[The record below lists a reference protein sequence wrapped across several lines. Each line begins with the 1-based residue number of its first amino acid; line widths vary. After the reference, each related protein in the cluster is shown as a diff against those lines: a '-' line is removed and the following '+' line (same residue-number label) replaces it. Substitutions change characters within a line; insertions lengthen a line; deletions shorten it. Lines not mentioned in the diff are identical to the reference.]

1 MKKKMHIVFKTHL
14 DIGFTDLAEKVVENY
29 VNEFIPRALDLGEAL
44 QGKFVWTTGSWL
56 IDYYLT
62 SSDVAEVDKERMVTA
77 IKAGTIKWHGLP
89 VTVHTELMDR
99 RLFDYG
105 LSISQKLDQQFQT
118 TTIAAKMTDIPG
130 HTIAMVPLMANA
142 GLRYLHIGVNDSSAV
157 PNVPEMFVWR
167 AKDGSEIVVH
177 YAKSYGAT
185 FEREGWD
192 DLLYFAHSHDNYGP
206 PQDVQEVEEL
216 YQKLEQQYPGVEF
229 VASGLDEFA
238 QVAWDK
244 RASLPVIE
252 EEIAD
257 SWIHGVGSDP
267 LKIAQYEMLL
277 ALREQWLA
285 EGTMQVDSQ
294 EYNQFSGQ
302 LLLVAE
308 HTWGGNGNVFLP
320 DYRNYLIADFNKAR
334 EKDQIEFNR
343 NRGTMDFA
351 DLMASI
357 STDVDNPDDAAKR
370 SYKLYEASWQEQR
383 DYIQRALDSL
393 SVDHRKQA
401 DEKFAE
407 AASAIVDMPLNEA
420 IVIGKTYNFGDF
432 ELAFS
437 ETGGIQKLK
446 VNQVSMLEAGKRFG
460 ELSYERF
467 DFSNFTRFLSQYS
480 RLTRWTSGWALGDFA
495 KRGIE
500 AHSEIRHEL
509 IYPHVEQSNM
519 SRDNGLVKFDFDL
532 KFEEHC
538 EENYGIPKKIRLSY
552 LLDCEKKTIEGI
564 MQWEHKQANRMPEAY
579 WLESSLSVANPYRWQ
594 MHKLGEPISPY
605 NVVVNGNRSMHAL
618 SREGLTYSGTEGRVA
633 IRSQEAPLFSFG
645 RRSLLT
651 FDNAQPSLNDGIYIN
666 LFNNVWGTNFPAWF
680 EGDIC
685 YHFGATLAIE

>member
-1 MKKKMHIVFKTHL
+1 MHIVFKTHL
-14 DIGFTDLAEKVVENY
+14 DIGFTDLAEKVVGNY

-44 QGKFVWTTGSWL
+44 HGKFVWTTGSWL

-62 SSDVAEVDKERMVTA
+62 SSDVAEEDKERMATA

-89 VTVHTELMDR
+89 VTVHTELMDH

-105 LSISQKLDQQFQT
+105 LSISQKLDQLFQT

-130 HTIAMVPLMANA
+130 HTIAMVPLMAKA

-157 PNVPEMFVWR
+157 PNVPEIFVWR

-185 FEREGWD
+185 FERESWD

-216 YQKLEQQYPGVEF
+216 YQKLAQQYPGVEL

-238 QVAWDK
+238 KVAWEK

-252 EEIAD
+252 EEIGD

-267 LKIAQYEMLL
+267 IKVAQYEMLL

-285 EGTMQVDSQ
+285 EGTMQVDSL
-294 EYNQFSGQ
+294 EYSRFSDQ

-334 EKDQIEFNR
+334 EKDQIEFNQ

-357 STDVDNPDDAAKR
+357 STDVDNPVDAAKR
-370 SYKLYEASWQEQR
+370 SYKLYEDSWQEQR
-383 DYIQRALDSL
+383 NYIQKALDSL

-401 DEKFAE
+401 DKKFAK
-407 AASAIVDMPLNEA
+407 ASSAIVDMPLNEA
-420 IVIGKTYNFGDF
+420 IVIGKTYDFGDF

-446 VNQVSMLEAGKRFG
+446 VNQVAMLEAGKRFG
-460 ELSYERF
+460 EISYERF
-467 DFSNFTRFLSQYS
+467 DYANFTQFLSQYS

-500 AHSEIRHEL
+500 AHSDIKHEL
-509 IYPHVEQSNM
+509 IYPQVEQSNM
-519 SRDNGLVKFDFDL
+519 SRKNGLVKFEFDL

-552 LLDCEKKTIEGI
+552 LLDYDKKTIEGV
-564 MQWEHKQANRMPEAY
+564 MRWELKQANRMPEAY

-605 NVVVNGNRSMHAL
+605 NVVVNGNRNMHAL
-618 SREGLTYSGTEGRVA
+618 SREGLTYSGTEGHIA
-633 IRSQEAPLFSFG
+633 ITSQDAPLFSFG
-645 RRSLLT
+645 RRSLLK
-651 FDNAQPSLNDGIYIN
+651 FDNAQPSLNDGIFIN
-666 LFNNVWGTNFPAWF
+666 LYNNVWGTNFPAWF
-680 EGDIC
+680 EGDMC
-685 YHFGATLAIE
+685 YHFGAKLDIR